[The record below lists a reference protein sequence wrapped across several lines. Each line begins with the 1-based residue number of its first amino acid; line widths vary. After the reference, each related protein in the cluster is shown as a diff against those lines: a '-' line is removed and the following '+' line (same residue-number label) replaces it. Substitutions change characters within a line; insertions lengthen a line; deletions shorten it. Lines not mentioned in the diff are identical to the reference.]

1 MGRQRTPGVT
11 PLHLVGTA
19 VTLAALTLLVRGRQ
33 RPPRRAVARGGA
45 PEKRWTPLLLI
56 PGA

>member
-1 MGRQRTPGVT
+1 MGRERPPGVT
-11 PLHLVGTA
+11 PLGMVGTA

-33 RPPRRAVARGGA
+33 RPPRRSAAGRDA
-45 PEKRWTPLLLI
+45 PRNRWTPLILI